1 MAVAL
6 TLCDRSEEMVR
17 SWRRYFPLDLG
28 VRIVLGNLLT
38 QPVTALVVPANSF
51 GYTDGGADLAISR
64 EIFDW
69 QLQERLRAIID
80 RQHAGELLVGQALI
94 IATGS
99 QRLKY
104 VIVAPTMRVPGDVSN
119 SVNAYLAMRGILLTI
134 EAHNREV
141 RLEDERIGSVATP
154 GLGTGV
160 GKMPP
165 ERAAFQ
171 MYTAYRSVT
180 LGDLEW
186 TKSLEKQIA
195 YDQKMRQLN

>member
-6 TLCDRSEEMVR
+6 TLCDRSDEMVR

-28 VRIVLGNLLT
+28 VRIVQGNLLT

-119 SVNAYLAMRGILLTI
+119 SVNAYLAMRGILLTV
-134 EAHNREV
+134 EAHNREA
-141 RLEDERIGSVATP
+141 RLEDERIASVATP

-195 YDQKMRQLN
+195 YDQKMRQTN